1 MKTMRKQIYKK
12 AYWLLLPFLPLAL
25 ANTFLVKEDSKNVT
39 AYTPFATP
47 ITDSKS
53 DLVSLAQLDSSYQ
66 ISDQT
71 IHNTN
76 LFVLFKSTQVKLTY
90 SSSGSNTNTISF
102 DSDNSDKNN
111 KPSYIVEFTNS
122 TNIGIKWRMVKKYQ
136 LDLPS
141 VSTTM
146 NQVLQE
152 LILEQP
158 LTKYTLNS
166 SLAKQK
172 GKSQIEVHLG
182 SGQANQW
189 NSQRATHSLNNNPSP
204 NASTGF
210 KLDKGNAYRKLS
222 ESWPIYQP
230 IDGTKQGKGKDSSG
244 WNSEENETKSDAPS
258 VSGGGTSDQSNKF
271 TKYLNTKQALES
283 IGILFDDQ
291 TPRNVITQ
299 LYYASTSKLAVTNNH
314 IVVMGNSFLPSM
326 WYWVVDRSATT
337 DSSSKPTWFANT
349 TLNWG
354 EDKQKQFVENQLG
367 YKETTS
373 TNSHNFHSK
382 SFTQP
387 AYLISGIDSVNDQ
400 LIFSGFKAGSVG
412 YDSSSSSSST
422 KDQALAWSTTVS
434 LDSKTGYRDLVTN
447 DTGLNGPINGSFS
460 IQDTFSFVVPYS
472 MNHTNTGTSGTIKT
486 AYPVKKDE
494 ASTVMINSLINAT
507 PLNSYGDE
515 GVGVFDALGLNYNF
529 KSNQERLPSRT
540 DQIFVYGIVSPNE
553 LRSAKSSADSTGSD
567 TKVNW
572 SNTQSRYLPVP
583 YNYSEG
589 IIDADGF
596 KRPENRGASVTTF
609 SGLKSIAPDGFANS
623 IANFSVGLKA
633 GIDPNPV
640 MSGKKA
646 NYGAVVLTRGG
657 VVRLNFNPGND
668 SLLSTTDN
676 NIAPISFSFT
686 PFTAAESAV
695 DLTTFKEVTYN
706 QESGLWSYV
715 FDNSLKPTHDGKQ
728 IAVTD
733 NKGFSVIT
741 VSRTGIELNQD
752 QATTTLDVAPSAL
765 AVQSGIQSTIQTLTG
780 VLPLSEEFSAVIAKD
795 SGQNKIDIYKNNN
808 GLFEIDTQLSNSVAT
823 NNGGLAPSYTENT
836 VDAWGKVEFADNSVL
851 QARNLVDKTVDEII
865 NTPEILNSFFRF
877 TPAFED
883 QKATL
888 VATKQ
893 SDTSL
898 SVSPRIQFLDGNFY
912 DLNSTIAGVPL
923 NIGFPSRVFAGF
935 AALPAWVIPVSVGS
949 SVGILFILLVLG
961 LGIGIP
967 MYRVRKLQD
976 ASFVNVFKKVDTLT
990 TAVGSVY
997 KKIITQTGVVKKAP
1011 SALKAANPSVK
1022 KPAAF
1027 LKPPVQPPSKPE
1039 GEQKAVEV
1047 KSEET
1052 KS

>member
-1 MKTMRKQIYKK
+1 MRKQIYKK

-66 ISDQT
+66 IADQT
-71 IHNTN
+71 IHSTN
-76 LFVLFKSTQVKLTY
+76 LFVLFKSRDVKVKY
-90 SSSGSNTNTISF
+90 ESSGSNNQISF
-102 DSDNSDKNN
+102 ENNAN
-111 KPSYIVEFTNS
+111 KPSYVVEFTNS
-122 TNIGIKWRMVKKYQ
+122 TTVGIKWSVVKKYQ
-136 LDLPS
+136 LDVPS

-146 NQVLQE
+146 NEVLQN

-166 SLAKQK
+166 SLAKEK

-182 SGQANQW
+182 MNQANNWRSMRDQ
-189 NSQRATHSLNNNPSP
+189 HGLNNNPSP

-210 KLDKGNAYRKLS
+210 KLTTGNAYRKLS

-230 IDGTKQGKGKDSSG
+230 IDGTKQGKGKDSNG
-244 WNSEENETKSDAPS
+244 WNSEENTAKNDAPS
-258 VSGGGTSDQSNKF
+258 VSGSGTSDSSKFQS
-271 TKYLNTKQALES
+271 YLNTKQALER
-283 IGILFDDQ
+283 IGILFDG
-291 TPRNVITQ
+291 TTARNVITQ
-299 LYYASTSKLAVTNNH
+299 LYYASTSKLAVTNDH
-314 IVVMGNSFLPSM
+314 VVVMGNSFLPSL

-387 AYLISGIDSVNDQ
+387 AYFISGIDSVNDQ
-400 LIFSGFKAGSVG
+400 IIFSGFKAGSVG
-412 YDSSSSSSST
+412 YDASSSST
-422 KDQALAWSTTVS
+422 TQNQALAWSTTTS

-472 MNHTNTGTSGTIKT
+472 SNHTNNGNTSGPIKT
-486 AYPVKKDE
+486 AYPVKKSE

-676 NIAPISFSFT
+676 DVAPISFSFT

-765 AVQSGIQSTIQTLTG
+765 AVQSGIQSTTQTLTG

-1022 KPAAF
+1022 KPAA
-1027 LKPPVQPPSKPE
+1027 KPPVQPPSKPE

>member
-1 MKTMRKQIYKK
+1 MRKQIYKK

-66 ISDQT
+66 IADQT
-71 IHNTN
+71 IHSTN

-90 SSSGSNTNTISF
+90 SSSGSNNISF
-102 DSDNSDKNN
+102 ENSNSQGE

-122 TNIGIKWRMVKKYQ
+122 TNVGIKWSVVKKYK
-136 LDLPS
+136 LDVPN
-141 VSTTM
+141 VSSNM
-146 NQVLQE
+146 NEVLKN

-158 LTKYTLNS
+158 LTKYTLNG
-166 SLAKQK
+166 SLAKEK
-172 GKSQIEVHLG
+172 GKTQAVVHLG
-182 SGQANQW
+182 SNMANQW
-189 NSQRATHSLNNNPSP
+189 NTMRNSIGLNNNPSP

-210 KLDKGNAYRKLS
+210 KLTTGNAYRKLN

-230 IDGTKQGKGKDSSG
+230 IDGTKHGKGKDQSG
-244 WNSEENETKSDAPS
+244 WQSSEQSTAASDAPLS
-258 VSGGGTSDQSNKF
+258 TGGGSSGTFN
-271 TKYLNTKQALES
+271 KYLNTKQALES
-283 IGILFDDQ
+283 IGILFESNGEA
-291 TPRNVITQ
+291 RNVITQ
-299 LYYASTSKLAVTNNH
+299 LYYASTSKLAVTNDH
-314 IVVMGNSFLPSM
+314 VVVMGNSFLPSL

-349 TLNWG
+349 NLDWG
-354 EDKQKQFVENQLG
+354 ENKQKQFVENQLG

-387 AYLISGIDSVNDQ
+387 AYFISGIDSVNDQ

-412 YDSSSSSSST
+412 YDSNSSSST

-472 MNHTNTGTSGTIKT
+472 GNHTNSSSSSGPIKT
-486 AYPVKKDE
+486 AYPVKKSE
-494 ASTVMINSLINAT
+494 ASTVKINSLINAT

-676 NIAPISFSFT
+676 DVAPISFSFT

-765 AVQSGIQSTIQTLTG
+765 AVQSGIQSTTQTLTG

-1022 KPAAF
+1022 KPAA
-1027 LKPPVQPPSKPE
+1027 KPPVQPPSKSE

>member
-1 MKTMRKQIYKK
+1 MRKQIYKK

-66 ISDQT
+66 IADQT
-71 IHNTN
+71 IHSTN
-76 LFVLFKSTQVKLTY
+76 LFVLFKSRDVKVKY
-90 SSSGSNTNTISF
+90 ESSGSNTNTISF
-102 DSDNSDKNN
+102 ENNAN
-111 KPSYIVEFTNS
+111 KPSYVVEFTNS
-122 TNIGIKWRMVKKYQ
+122 TNIGIKWSVVKKYQ
-136 LDLPS
+136 LDVPN
-141 VSTTM
+141 VSSNM
-146 NQVLQE
+146 NEVLQN

-166 SLAKQK
+166 SLAKEK
-172 GKSQIEVHLG
+172 GKSQREVHLG
-182 SGQANQW
+182 SNMANNWQSMR
-189 NSQRATHSLNNNPSP
+189 NQHDLNNNPSP

-244 WNSEENETKSDAPS
+244 WNSEENTAKNDAPLVS
-258 VSGGGTSDQSNKF
+258 TSGGGSSKFQS
-271 TKYLNTKQALES
+271 YLNTKQALES
-283 IGILFDDQ
+283 IGILFESNGEA
-291 TPRNVITQ
+291 RNVITQ

-314 IVVMGNSFLPSM
+314 IVVMGNSFLPSL

-354 EDKQKQFVENQLG
+354 ENKQKQFVENQLG

-387 AYLISGIDSVNDQ
+387 AYFISGIDSVNDQ
-400 LIFSGFKAGSVG
+400 IIFSGFKAGSVG
-412 YDSSSSSSST
+412 YDSSSSSST
-422 KDQALAWSTTVS
+422 KDQALAWSTTTS

-472 MNHTNTGTSGTIKT
+472 SNHTNNGNTSGTIKT
-486 AYPVKKDE
+486 AYPVKKSE

-676 NIAPISFSFT
+676 DVAPISFSFT

-765 AVQSGIQSTIQTLTG
+765 AVQSGIQSTTQTLTG

-1022 KPAAF
+1022 KPAA
-1027 LKPPVQPPSKPE
+1027 KPPVQPPSKPE